1 MVGSNGNKAN
11 LAAVEMELRPSF
23 AIFIKFFQ
31 VLFSFFETLSCY
43 LKLFRVY

>member
-1 MVGSNGNKAN
+1 MAGSNGNKAN
-11 LAAVEMELRPSF
+11 LAALEMELRLSL

-31 VLFSFFETLSCY
+31 VLLTFFETLSCY